1 MFDLFEKIEEAIREL
16 LTNFVSSNL
25 TTMFTDVNDKT
36 GTIAAEVSQT
46 PQAWNGSIF
55 NMIQNLSNSVIIP
68 IAGLI
73 ITFVLCYELISMIT
87 EKNNMHDMD
96 TWMFFKWFFKSFI
109 AVYLVTNTFNITMAV
124 FDVGQHLVNAAA
136 GVIGGST
143 SIDIASTITEMETA
157 MESMELGELLQLS
170 LETMLVSMCMK
181 IISILIT
188 VVLYGRMIEIYLYTS
203 VAPIP
208 FATMTNREWGQIG
221 NNYARGLLALGF
233 QGFFIIVIV
242 GIYCVLVNSMTVAA
256 DIHSAMFSIAAYT
269 VILCFALFKT
279 GGISKS
285 IFNAH

>member
-16 LTNFVSSNL
+16 LTTFISSNL

-36 GTIAAEVSQT
+36 GTIAQQVGQT
-46 PQAWNGSIF
+46 PQGWNGSIF
-55 NMIQNLSNSVIIP
+55 SMIQNLSQSVMVP
-68 IAGLI
+68 IAGMI

-87 EKNNMHDMD
+87 ERNNMHDID
-96 TWMFFKWFFKSFI
+96 TWMFFKWVFKSFI
-109 AVYLVTNTFNITMAV
+109 AVYLVTHVFDITMAI
-124 FDVGQHLVNAAA
+124 FDVGQHLVSAAA
-136 GVIGGST
+136 GVIGANT
-143 SIDIASTITEMETA
+143 SIDIQTTISAMETA
-157 MESMELGELLQLS
+157 METMELGELLQLA

-203 VAPIP
+203 VAPVP
-208 FATMTNREWGQIG
+208 FASMTNREWGQIG

-233 QGFFIIVIV
+233 QGFFIMVIV
-242 GIYCVLVNSMTVAA
+242 GIYCVLVNSMTIAA
-256 DIHSAMFSIAAYT
+256 DIHSALFSIAAYT

-285 IFNAH
+285 IFNAR